1 MRLIPL
7 GKRAERYSSRGTFFY
22 INPITG
28 FEEGPFNS
36 VNARE
41 EHVRVRFLEPVECVH
56 DWEELTRVACRAD
69 PGMVSGTQRCLRCG
83 TTTHYT
89 KDENE

>member
-1 MRLIPL
+1 MGLIQVKHPI
-7 GKRAERYSSRGTFFY
+7 ERQSDKGRFWYTD
-22 INPITG
+22 PIIG
-28 FEEGPFNS
+28 EPVGAFDS
-36 VNARE
+36 VSARE
-41 EHVRVRFLEPVECVH
+41 DHIKQHYLEPARCVH

-69 PGMVSGTQRCLRCG
+69 PGMVSGSQRCLRCG